1 MSLTDDCL
9 VMIPSSPPESK
20 ADMMR
25 LTARDTV
32 DSGRNAVIE
41 NSLEARQ
48 YSQFFTIDPDSGQI
62 RLGRPLPSVGSGEF
76 QLNVAATDQGSP
88 PLTSTATITLMLRRT
103 GTRASMGW

>member
-1 MSLTDDCL
+1 
-9 VMIPSSPPESK
+9 MIPSSPPESK

-32 DSGRNAVIE
+32 DSGLNALIE
-41 NSLEARQ
+41 YSLEASQ

-76 QLNVAATDQGSP
+76 QLSVAATDQGSP